1 MEAGRS
7 WPDLSSLERVLIQDY
22 WPGLP
27 NTPFNVI
34 QKGKADF
41 DSNHS
46 LNSRPFRQNHIS
58 FHAEIQTG
66 KVSC

>member
-27 NTPFNVI
+27 NIRFKDI
-34 QKGKADF
+34 QKAKADF
-41 DSNHS
+41 ESKHL
-46 LNSRPFRQNHIS
+46 LNIIS
-58 FHAEIQTG
+58 YREIIFLRY
-66 KVSC
+66 